1 MKTKSV
7 SKSGFF
13 NPRALIGFG
22 FGAIGLLVGLV
33 AFIALPTQ
41 SALASPTP
49 CTEVV
54 FTNSNGPNSSKLVSM
69 ESHSEGYPGSPCTI
83 YFTMSPT
90 YYPPDPTH
98 TSTVY
103 VGPLTVPW
111 NSERYFLAFGH
122 KSGADPEDT
131 IIFDHL
137 VVNGGP

>member
-1 MKTKSV
+1 MKQTSIR
-7 SKSGFF
+7 
-13 NPRALIGFG
+13 PRAFFG
-22 FGAIGLLVGLV
+22 FGAIGLLLGLV

-41 SALASPTP
+41 SALASPP

-54 FTNSNGPNSSKLVSM
+54 FTNSNGPNGSKLVSM
-69 ESHSEGYPGSPCTI
+69 ESHVEGYPGSPCTI
-83 YFTMSPT
+83 YFTMSAT

-103 VGPLTVPW
+103 VNPLTVPW

-131 IIFDHL
+131 IIFDHY